1 MLTKILRNAHFRVEA
16 AKSCRETFDDKKNKL
31 QLELPSVIESWLV
44 LDGALSPLWVD
55 SMSTLLDAQR
65 RLQLANGEQVDL
77 QRECQPACPVCL
89 PRLIVWLSGNSCC
102 TQPFTQ
108 CLYVVQCII
117 YFEVGVYLLQSLNGS
132 AQNPDWDRCFS
143 E

>member
-77 QRECQPACPVCL
+77 QRECQPACPRAPPPPDRMAEWQQL
-89 PRLIVWLSGNSCC
+89 LHAAIHSMPLRC
-102 TQPFTQ
+102 T
-108 CLYVVQCII
+108 
-117 YFEVGVYLLQSLNGS
+117 VYNI
-132 AQNPDWDRCFS
+132 F
-143 E
+143 

>member
-77 QRECQPACPVCL
+77 QRECFTPPRPAQPRPARSPDHRTL
-89 PRLIVWLSGNSCC
+89 L
-102 TQPFTQ
+102 FA
-108 CLYVVQCII
+108 QCIDVFAACFTVI
-117 YFEVGVYLLQSLNGS
+117 HAESMMLQCSFAS
-132 AQNPDWDRCFS
+132 
-143 E
+143 